1 MITAELSVAIA
12 FVIFVVLVAWKGT
25 KRITAGLD
33 QRADAIRKQLD
44 ETQNLREEAQAALA
58 SYQRQQRDALV
69 EATEI
74 VAQAKVDAERL
85 KTQAEVVLTATLK
98 RREEQAVERIAQ
110 AEATA
115 LKDVRDQ
122 AIDLAIGVATKLI
135 EDKMTKKVQNDLV
148 KDASDD
154 LMKKF
159 HHYITYKKSLFKI
172 NCD

>member
-1 MITAELSVAIA
+1 MTITPDISVAIA

-25 KRITAGLD
+25 KKLTAGLD

-69 EATEI
+69 EADEI
-74 VAQAKVDAERL
+74 VAQAKADAERM
-85 KTQAEVVLTATLK
+85 KVQAENVLTATIK

-115 LKDVRDQ
+115 IKDVRDQ
-122 AIDLAIGVATKLI
+122 AIELAIGVATKI
-135 EDKMTKKVQNDLV
+135 ITEKMTKTVQNELV
-148 KDASDD
+148 KDASED
-154 LMKKF
+154 LIKKF
-159 HHYITYKKSLFKI
+159 QH
-172 NCD
+172 

>member
-33 QRADAIRKQLD
+33 QRAEAIRKQLD

-69 EATEI
+69 EAAEI

-159 HHYITYKKSLFKI
+159 HH
-172 NCD
+172 

>member
-1 MITAELSVAIA
+1 MTITPDISVAIA

-25 KRITAGLD
+25 KKLTAGLD

-44 ETQNLREEAQAALA
+44 ETQNLREEAHAALA

-69 EATEI
+69 EADEI
-74 VAQAKVDAERL
+74 VAQAKADAERM
-85 KTQAEVVLTATLK
+85 KVQAENVLTATIK

-115 LKDVRDQ
+115 IKDVRDQ
-122 AIDLAIGVATKLI
+122 AIELAIGVATKI
-135 EDKMTKKVQNDLV
+135 ITEKMTKTVQNELV
-148 KDASDD
+148 KDASED

-159 HHYITYKKSLFKI
+159 QH
-172 NCD
+172 

>member
-1 MITAELSVAIA
+1 MTITPDISVAIA

-25 KRITAGLD
+25 KKITAGLD

-58 SYQRQQRDALV
+58 SYQRQQRDALA
-69 EATEI
+69 EADEI
-74 VAQAKVDAERL
+74 VAQAKADAERL
-85 KTQAEVVLTATLK
+85 KVQAENVLTATIK

-115 LKDVRDQ
+115 IKDVRDQ
-122 AIDLAIGVATKLI
+122 AIELAIGVATKMI
-135 EDKMTKKVQNDLV
+135 TEKMSKTVQNELV
-148 KDASDD
+148 KDASED

-159 HHYITYKKSLFKI
+159 QH
-172 NCD
+172 

>member
-25 KRITAGLD
+25 KKITAGLD
-33 QRADAIRKQLD
+33 QRAEAIRKQLD

-58 SYQRQQRDALV
+58 SYQRQQRDALI
-69 EATEI
+69 EADEI

-85 KTQAEVVLTATLK
+85 KTQAEEVLTATLK

-122 AIDLAIGVATKLI
+122 AIELAIGVATKLI

-148 KDASDD
+148 KDASND
-154 LMKKF
+154 LIKKF
-159 HHYITYKKSLFKI
+159 HH
-172 NCD
+172 

>member
-1 MITAELSVAIA
+1 MTITPDISVAIA

-25 KRITAGLD
+25 KKLTAGLD

-58 SYQRQQRDALV
+58 SYQRQQRDALA
-69 EATEI
+69 EADEI
-74 VAQAKVDAERL
+74 VAQAKADAERM
-85 KTQAEVVLTATLK
+85 KVQAENVLTATVK

-115 LKDVRDQ
+115 IKDVRDQ
-122 AIDLAIGVATKLI
+122 AIELAIGVATKI
-135 EDKMTKKVQNDLV
+135 ITEKMTKTVQNELV
-148 KDASDD
+148 KDASED

-159 HHYITYKKSLFKI
+159 QH
-172 NCD
+172 

>member
-1 MITAELSVAIA
+1 MTITPDISVAIA

-25 KRITAGLD
+25 KKLTAGLD

-58 SYQRQQRDALV
+58 SYQRQQRDALA
-69 EATEI
+69 EADEI
-74 VAQAKVDAERL
+74 VAQAKADAERM
-85 KTQAEVVLTATLK
+85 KVQAENVSTATIK

-115 LKDVRDQ
+115 IKDVRDQ
-122 AIDLAIGVATKLI
+122 AIELAIGVATKI
-135 EDKMTKKVQNDLV
+135 ITEKMTKTVQNELV
-148 KDASDD
+148 KDASED

-159 HHYITYKKSLFKI
+159 QH
-172 NCD
+172 

>member
-1 MITAELSVAIA
+1 MTITPDISVAIA

-25 KRITAGLD
+25 KKLTAGLD

-69 EATEI
+69 EADEI
-74 VAQAKVDAERL
+74 VAQAKADAERM
-85 KTQAEVVLTATLK
+85 KVQAENVLTATIK

-110 AEATA
+110 AEAA
-115 LKDVRDQ
+115 AIKDVRDQ
-122 AIDLAIGVATKLI
+122 AIELAIGVATKI
-135 EDKMTKKVQNDLV
+135 ITEKMTKTVQNELV
-148 KDASDD
+148 KDASED

-159 HHYITYKKSLFKI
+159 QH
-172 NCD
+172 

>member
-1 MITAELSVAIA
+1 MPITPDISVAIA

-25 KRITAGLD
+25 KKITAGLD

-58 SYQRQQRDALV
+58 SYQRQQRDALA
-69 EATEI
+69 EADEI
-74 VAQAKVDAERL
+74 VAQAKADAERL
-85 KTQAEVVLTATLK
+85 KVQAENVLTATIK

-115 LKDVRDQ
+115 IKDVRDQ
-122 AIDLAIGVATKLI
+122 AIELAIGVATKMI
-135 EDKMTKKVQNDLV
+135 TEKMSKTVQNELV
-148 KDASDD
+148 KDASED

-159 HHYITYKKSLFKI
+159 QH
-172 NCD
+172 

>member
-33 QRADAIRKQLD
+33 QRAEAIRKQLD

-85 KTQAEVVLTATLK
+85 KTQAEVILTATLK

-159 HHYITYKKSLFKI
+159 HH
-172 NCD
+172 

>member
-1 MITAELSVAIA
+1 MTITPDISVAIA

-25 KRITAGLD
+25 KKLTAGLD

-58 SYQRQQRDALV
+58 SYQRQQRDALA
-69 EATEI
+69 EADEI
-74 VAQAKVDAERL
+74 VAQAKADAERM
-85 KTQAEVVLTATLK
+85 KVQAENVLTATIK

-115 LKDVRDQ
+115 IKDVRDQ
-122 AIDLAIGVATKLI
+122 AIELAIGVATKI
-135 EDKMTKKVQNDLV
+135 ITEKMTKTVQNELV
-148 KDASDD
+148 KDAADD

-159 HHYITYKKSLFKI
+159 QH
-172 NCD
+172 